1 MPNTPDS
8 ALPRCEARREQ
19 ILNAAAV
26 CFAREGFHGTSIAKL
41 SKEAGMSPGH
51 IYHFFEN
58 KEAIIAAL
66 IERRLDYAK
75 EMARHFDSAEDIFQA
90 LLDRVDIGLKEK
102 TDHESAALEL
112 EIFAEAARNPAVA
125 SILIAADRTKRE
137 CLIRVF
143 QKAQQRRA
151 TEQETREPK
160 DPTVPM
166 EAEMEILMALFDGLA
181 MRAISHPE
189 LDREAL
195 APLLRKVMRAL
206 L

>member
-1 MPNTPDS
+1 MPNTPTS

-19 ILNAAAV
+19 ILDAAAV
-26 CFAREGFHGTSIAKL
+26 CFAREGFHGSSIAKL

-66 IERRLDYAK
+66 IERRLECAQ
-75 EMARHFDSAEDIFQA
+75 EMARHFDSTEDVFQA

-102 TDHESAALEL
+102 TDRESAALEL

-125 SILIAADRTKRE
+125 SILIEADRIKRD
-137 CLIRVF
+137 CLIRVT
-143 QKAQQRRA
+143 QKARQAR
-151 TEQETREPK
+151 TSGQETRDPK
-160 DPTVPM
+160 TQTESMV
-166 EAEMEILMALFDGLA
+166 AETEILMALFDGLST
-181 MRAISHPE
+181 RAISHPE

-195 APLLRKVMRAL
+195 TPLLRKVMRAL

>member
-1 MPNTPDS
+1 MPNTPTS
-8 ALPRCEARREQ
+8 ALPRCEVRREQ
-19 ILNAAAV
+19 ILDAAAG

-66 IERRLDYAK
+66 IERRLECAQ
-75 EMARHFDSAEDIFQA
+75 EMARHFDSTEDVFQA

-102 TDHESAALEL
+102 TDRESAALEL

-125 SILIAADRTKRE
+125 SILIEADRIKRE
-137 CLIRVF
+137 CLIRVS
-143 QKAQQRRA
+143 QKARQARA
-151 TEQETREPK
+151 SGQETREQK
-160 DPTVPM
+160 TQTDSM
-166 EAEMEILMALFDGLA
+166 EAETEILMALFDGLST
-181 MRAISHPE
+181 RAISHPE